1 MKSYSED
8 RFRILFPRAADILEG
23 AEAFENSLMLDTGD
37 GLRARYQ
44 VPSEETARAVRPDL
58 TGEDEAHLA
67 SAATKLF
74 DGDMHLVHIEG
85 ENQLADAMTKMDV
98 SIDYIGR
105 LVHDRNDF
113 FEGRATPIRDE
124 HQKVRYQKTS
134 LITKPVMYFRY
145 LHPDY
150 KTVPLLIDMEWLAE
164 HGCELGTLFHYGSEV
179 VRQFIPD
186 AHSAHPAVAAHQT
199 SLIYRLVNN
208 DKPEQIITIPIH
220 LDKHLFRQHGINE
233 ITILSTIA
241 EQINDYKYLFE
252 NQDAELSSNRSEA
265 LFGINLPFKI
275 KKIGEIGRAHV

>member
-1 MKSYSED
+1 
-8 RFRILFPRAADILEG
+8 
-23 AEAFENSLMLDTGD
+23 
-37 GLRARYQ
+37 
-44 VPSEETARAVRPDL
+44 
-58 TGEDEAHLA
+58 
-67 SAATKLF
+67 
-74 DGDMHLVHIEG
+74 MHLVHIEG

-220 LDKHLFRQHGINE
+220 LDKHLFRQHGIDE

-252 NQDAELSSNRSEA
+252 NCISTAKPDPMDCERLPWVGVLCLWGEKKTFSASPFLDRIYNLKKLCKILASNSQPLLRYST
-265 LFGINLPFKI
+265 LTF
-275 KKIGEIGRAHV
+275 